1 MFDRSELVITGTL
14 FPHKTIHKVM
24 WDSPGGNAMN
34 QIDHVLISRRFRNS
48 VKDTRVCRSADIE
61 SDNHLLCTALKLRKT
76 KQTTEKKRCRVK
88 YDTAKLRNE
97 EVLRRFNI
105 ALQNR
110 YQVVDNKET
119 AVEENEEVEQDFQVM
134 KKAYTEVA
142 ESVLGRPRQKK
153 PWISEES
160 WSLIDQREELNKNF
174 LGTRS
179 ERVKKQLGTKY
190 VEKNREVKR
199 SMRTDKKKW
208 MENITSEAE
217 EAARNQHMKTLYG
230 LTKILCNEK
239 PKQSTAVLD
248 KNGNLNK
255 KEEVQ
260 TRWMEHF
267 KEVLNRGESENPAL
281 SDEVYESKLGDIIEE
296 ILVSEPTLREVKQ
309 AIKRLK
315 NGKAS
320 GTDSIMA
327 ELLKANVDFSATS

>member
-1 MFDRSELVITGTL
+1 
-14 FPHKTIHKVM
+14 
-24 WDSPGGNAMN
+24 
-34 QIDHVLISRRFRNS
+34 
-48 VKDTRVCRSADIE
+48 
-61 SDNHLLCTALKLRKT
+61 
-76 KQTTEKKRCRVK
+76 
-88 YDTAKLRNE
+88 
-97 EVLRRFNI
+97 
-105 ALQNR
+105 
-110 YQVVDNKET
+110 
-119 AVEENEEVEQDFQVM
+119 M

-142 ESVLGRPRQKK
+142 ESVLGRPRKKK

-160 WSLIDQREELNKNF
+160 CSLIDQREELNKNF

-267 KEVLNRGESENPAL
+267 KEVFNRGESENPVL

-296 ILVSEPTLREVKQ
+296 ILVSEPT
-309 AIKRLK
+309 
-315 NGKAS
+315 
-320 GTDSIMA
+320 
-327 ELLKANVDFSATS
+327 